1 MEVNNISE
9 CEHSGRHSCLFYGSL
24 KDLIDITL
32 PFFAEGLRKNM
43 LCAWVVPESLGIKGA
58 EDALREKIKNYD
70 ECVGNCQFELFD
82 HKNFYLKSGK
92 FNTYEILGRWSQVEN
107 RAFERNYDG
116 IWVSGDASWFK
127 EVAWGKIID
136 YERTVDFE
144 SKKSKVTALCTY
156 PIDKLDLVQ
165 KLVLSSCHHL
175 VLTQKDGQL
184 KVVRR

>member
-1 MEVNNISE
+1 MEVKNISE
-9 CEHSGRHSCLFYGSL
+9 CEHSGRHSCLLYGSD
-24 KDLIDITL
+24 KDLLDLTL
-32 PFFAEGLRKNM
+32 PFFAEGLRNNK
-43 LCAWVVPESLGIKGA
+43 LCAWVVPNFLGIKGA

-70 ECVGNCQFELFD
+70 ECVGNGQFELFD
-82 HKNFYLKSGK
+82 YKNFYLKSGK

-116 IWVSGDASWFK
+116 IWVSGDSAWFK
-127 EVAWGKIID
+127 EVEWGKIVE
-136 YERTVDFE
+136 YEKTADFE

-165 KLVLSSCHHL
+165 KLTLSSCHHL